1 MHACPHPG
9 ATSQRC
15 LGGTTVVAG
24 LQRRLSEAA
33 RCSHRA
39 AAHAL
44 ARPPVPCEKVCL
56 RITSVSYWQSLMGW
70 CETNHDSGAFAYVLA
85 CLAAL
90 HMTMCTRT
98 LCGLFQVYEC
108 LNGSPQDI

>member
-70 CETNHDSGAFAYVLA
+70 CETNYDSGAV
-85 CLAAL
+85 CIRPGVPG
-90 HMTMCTRT
+90 RT
-98 LCGLFQVYEC
+98 PHDNVY
-108 LNGSPQDI
+108 SDIVWLVSSV